1 MENVKSKKSIAASK
15 LKLIGVMGNPFNLL
29 EEKLGKY
36 SEIDR
41 NDEIP
46 GQPILKLK
54 SSKFVD

>member
-1 MENVKSKKSIAASK
+1 
-15 LKLIGVMGNPFNLL
+15 MGNPFNLL